1 MKNSRFIAVEGPIGV
16 GKTTFARM
24 LSEKLK
30 ARLILEPVEENPF
43 LELFYKDPRKWA
55 FQTQLQFLFSR
66 YQQLDELKQQD
77 LFSSTTVSD
86 YIFEKD
92 RIFACMNLTDKELG
106 LYEKI
111 FKLLA
116 PEPVRPDLVI
126 YLQARLD
133 ILVSRIRRRDRSYER
148 PLKTAYLEKL
158 VESYNEFF
166 FRWKDTPLL
175 VINTSDIDFVKRKQ
189 DLDDLI
195 EVIGRMKQG
204 TEHYNLV
211 PGR

>member
-1 MKNSRFIAVEGPIGV
+1 MKNTKLIAVEGPIGV

-66 YQQLDELKQQD
+66 YQQFDEIKQQD
-77 LFSSTTVSD
+77 LFSSTTICD

-92 RIFACMNLTDKELG
+92 KIFAYMNLTDKELA

-111 FKLLA
+111 FKLLN
-116 PEPVRPDLVI
+116 PDPVKPDLVI

-133 ILVSRIRRRDRSYER
+133 ILVSRIRKRDRTYER

-166 FRWKDTPLL
+166 FRWKETPLL

-189 DLDDLI
+189 DLDDLV

-204 TEHYNLV
+204 TEHFHLV
-211 PGR
+211 SGR